1 MFDKCCSRRVN
12 KGFHATP
19 IFIDL
24 NVSPSSVL
32 SIIASPGTCLSCL
45 NFKRTRLKV
54 VCSTSLSL
62 SLPGDPLRNNDVV
75 ITSKRCHFDVITCK
89 WHRFHVITT
98 FLLRHV
104 FGGTVF
110 LHALVIILNLSLEH
124 YEIVIAFYS
133 FPSIDLEPHFFHKII
148 LISVRFGL
156 WSMWFHITFKCIAIG
171 VRNGQ
176 ETSRFQN
183 QSELSSDRKP
193 GFVQRINTCPCK
205 SLSAPASHQNNR
217 SPLWKEAPFTISH
230 I

>member
-1 MFDKCCSRRVN
+1 MSFWRNYVQMTSFSRYNNV
-12 KGFHATP
+12 
-19 IFIDL
+19 FITSCVRWDC
-24 NVSPSSVL
+24 VS
-32 SIIASPGTCLSCL
+32 SCIGDYTQ
-45 NFKRTRLKV
+45 FKPWT
-54 VCSTSLSL
+54 
-62 SLPGDPLRNNDVV
+62 LRNRDRVLQFSQYWSW
-75 ITSKRCHFDVITCK
+75 T
-89 WHRFHVITT
+89 
-98 FLLRHV
+98 
-104 FGGTVF
+104 
-110 LHALVIILNLSLEH
+110 
-124 YEIVIAFYS
+124 
-133 FPSIDLEPHFFHKII
+133 PFFHKII